1 MLAAVEDGQVNE
13 ERKSRDKEGQGGEEG
28 GEEAAGYAGER
39 GQGQKEKAA
48 TKIHQL

>member
-13 ERKSRDKEGQGGEEG
+13 ERKSRKGEEEG
-28 GEEAAGYAGER
+28 GKEAAGYAGER

-48 TKIHQL
+48 TKINQL